1 MKRITTLWL
10 LASLLPVLQAGET
23 RIWTSRKGSTVE
35 AELLRQDGVNATLV
49 TKEAKQI
56 VLKLDDLSLAD
67 RQFLVEYGEADP
79 KILVT
84 GDLGSPEKEVRIDAA
99 TIKKLKDKTLV
110 FGSETEAE
118 FELLESQHF
127 LVATAGD
134 ARPQGIAETAERVW
148 HGMAFQHM
156 NFRRDWGDKRMLII
170 IAEKPEAHEAL
181 GRWYKAFLTEKD
193 QVEAARKMAST
204 WSKSSGNSINLS
216 EEIMKKF
223 NLSSLAP
230 VFKPTPEA
238 DMKKPMSPFLIHCL
252 ADNMIEK
259 QMGGVSSF
267 GAEGYFAVTTGH
279 AYYKEIALG
288 GKSETRI
295 IAAEESSGDGSSE
308 KGGFDE
314 ATSWA
319 RELKSLVRK
328 GDVKVE
334 LEPLLKWKSTD
345 LKPDRLALIYS
356 LSYYMQSTAARLNS
370 FAAMIRRIE
379 SSNQIPAP
387 IEIAKLFGFESVEA
401 FDADWA
407 LFIKEGKF
415 K

>member
-10 LASLLPVLQAGET
+10 FAALLPALHAGEP

-49 TKEAKQI
+49 TKDAKQI

-84 GDLGSPEKEVRIDAA
+84 GELGTPEKEVRIDSA
-99 TIKKLKDKTLV
+99 TIKKIKDKRLV
-110 FGSETEAE
+110 FGSESEAE
-118 FELLESQHF
+118 FELLESEHF
-127 LVATAGD
+127 LVGTAGD

-156 NFRRDWGDKRMLII
+156 NFRRDWGDKRMLIL
-170 IAEKPEAHEAL
+170 IAEKPEAHAAL
-181 GRWYKAFLTEKD
+181 GRWYKAFLMQEG
-193 QVEAARKMAST
+193 QEEAARRVGMSWGKG
-204 WSKSSGNSINLS
+204 SGSSINLS
-216 EEIMKKF
+216 DEIMKRF
-223 NLSSLAP
+223 NLSALAP
-230 VFKPTPEA
+230 VFKPTPGA

-252 ADNMIEK
+252 AQNLIQK
-259 QMGGVSSF
+259 QMGNVSSF
-267 GAEGYFAVTTGH
+267 GGEGYFAVTTGH
-279 AYYKEIALG
+279 AYYKEILLG
-288 GKSETRI
+288 GKSETRL
-295 IAAEESSGDGSSE
+295 IAAEGTDGDSFSE
-308 KGGFDE
+308 KKGFEDG
-314 ATSWA
+314 TSWA
-319 RELKSLVRK
+319 RELRSLVRK
-328 GDVKVE
+328 GSVKVE
-334 LEPLLKWKSTD
+334 LEPLLKWKSED
-345 LKPDRLALIYS
+345 LKPERLVLIYS

-387 IEIAKLFGFESVEA
+387 VEIARLFGFDSVEA
-401 FDADWA
+401 FEADWA